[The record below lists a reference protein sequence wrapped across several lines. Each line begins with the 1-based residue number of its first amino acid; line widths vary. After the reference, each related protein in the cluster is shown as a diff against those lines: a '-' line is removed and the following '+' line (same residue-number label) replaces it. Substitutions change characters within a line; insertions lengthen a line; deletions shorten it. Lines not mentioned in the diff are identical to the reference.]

1 MSIFIDSST
10 RVLIQGIT
18 GHTGLL
24 HSKQCLEYGTKIVA
38 GVTPGKAGEYVH
50 DTVPVFNSVEEACQA
65 TQPNASMI
73 VVPPAFAADSILE
86 AIDAHIPLVVCIT
99 EGIPVKDMLLVRRK
113 LEGSHTRLIGPN
125 SPGLMS
131 PGKCKLGIMPGNI
144 YKEGSIGVVSRSGT
158 LTYEA
163 VWQLTQLGFGQSS
176 SIGIGGDPIIG
187 TSYQDVLKAFDE
199 DDQTEGILLIGEIGG
214 NAEEEAAE
222 YIRRYIKKPVA
233 AFIAGMSAPAGK
245 RMGHAGA
252 IISGSAGTALSKIQ
266 ALQAAGVE
274 IAQHPADMG
283 AAMVRALK

>member
-99 EGIPVKDMLLVRRK
+99 EGIPVKDMLLIRRK
-113 LEGSHTRLIGPN
+113 LESSHTRLIGPN

-163 VWQLTQLGFGQSS
+163 VWQLTQLGLGQSS

-214 NAEEEAAE
+214 SAEEEAAE

-233 AFIAGMSAPAGK
+233 AFIAGMSAPVGK